1 MVEEADK
8 TFHQSSGESMK
19 KFLNSVL
26 VYLVT
31 HTILLLLVLSVL
43 TENENLASIAISVNW
58 VLVVLGWLVTV
69 VMVILSFALVD
80 KSWRGDKENILKI
93 LIDLTKKKGIF
104 RRFYGWLTFS
114 VAICLMAYTGWVVS
128 AVIYGITSFLFTLGA
143 SIARD
148 KIEEYKA
155 A

>member
-1 MVEEADK
+1 
-8 TFHQSSGESMK
+8 MK
-19 KFLNSVL
+19 KFLSSVL
-26 VYLVT
+26 GSLVT

-128 AVIYGITSFLFTLGA
+128 AVIYGITSFLFMLGA

>member
-1 MVEEADK
+1 
-8 TFHQSSGESMK
+8 MK
-19 KFLNSVL
+19 KFLSSVL
-26 VYLVT
+26 GSLIT
-31 HTILLLLVLSVL
+31 HTILLLLVLSVS

-58 VLVVLGWLVTV
+58 VLVVLGWLVTL

-93 LIDLTKKKGIF
+93 LSELTKKKGFF
-104 RRFYGWLTFS
+104 RRFYGWLTFAM
-114 VAICLMAYTGWVVS
+114 AICLMAYTGWVVS
-128 AVIYGITSFLFTLGA
+128 AVIYGITSFLFTLCV

-148 KIEEYKA
+148 KIEEYQA

>member
-19 KFLNSVL
+19 KFLSSVL
-26 VYLVT
+26 GYVVT

-43 TENENLASIAISVNW
+43 TENENFASIAISVNW
-58 VLVVLGWLVTV
+58 VIIVLGWFITV
-69 VMVILSFALVD
+69 AMVVLSFALVD
-80 KSWRGDKENILKI
+80 ESWRGDKENILKI

-104 RRFYGWLTFS
+104 SRFYGWLTFS

-148 KIEEYKA
+148 KIEEYKPA
-155 A
+155 

>member
-1 MVEEADK
+1 
-8 TFHQSSGESMK
+8 MK

-26 VYLVT
+26 VSLVT

>member
-1 MVEEADK
+1 
-8 TFHQSSGESMK
+8 MK

>member
-1 MVEEADK
+1 
-8 TFHQSSGESMK
+8 MK
-19 KFLNSVL
+19 KFLSSML
-26 VYLVT
+26 GSLVT

-58 VLVVLGWLVTV
+58 VLVVL
-69 VMVILSFALVD
+69 
-80 KSWRGDKENILKI
+80 
-93 LIDLTKKKGIF
+93 
-104 RRFYGWLTFS
+104 GWLTFS